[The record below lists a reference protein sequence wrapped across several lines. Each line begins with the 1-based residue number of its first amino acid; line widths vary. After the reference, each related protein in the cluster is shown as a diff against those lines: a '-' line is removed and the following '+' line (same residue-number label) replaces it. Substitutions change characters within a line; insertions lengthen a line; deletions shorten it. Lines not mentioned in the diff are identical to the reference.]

1 MNTMTPEINNDEL
14 RAVLLSHP
22 AVADVYIQNN
32 GGVRLGFV
40 VPSSE
45 TAPLLSRTCDFEDR
59 LPSRI
64 HLFEPGDALPL
75 FGINKLEAE
84 FLFDEILTRD
94 CYFLSSD
101 LRLPDQPI
109 VVDVGANIGIFAVV
123 AGKLYPGARIIAVEP
138 IKLLCEAIQLNAEL
152 HNMDITVANVAAA
165 DVTATIEL
173 QFYPSN
179 TVMSGIKTGDGSA
192 EMTLRSYLRQQ
203 NPGIDEEDIN
213 ILIKECLVSQVEHC
227 RSERLTD
234 ILNAYGVEKVD
245 LLKIDAEHSELLI
258 LKGIDES
265 TWLKIDRIAI
275 EVHDVAQRIDVIIRQ
290 LEQNGFSVHVID
302 SELEATGC
310 WMVAGIKTVIDTA
323 NLLRPKHI
331 KNEISRNQLIS
342 ELNTLL
348 QKRCGCSLD
357 RIFVL
362 SQAKLSEKLS
372 M

>member
-1 MNTMTPEINNDEL
+1 MTLEINNDEL
-14 RAVLLSHP
+14 RTVLLSHA
-22 AVADVYIQNN
+22 AVGDVYIQNK
-32 GGVRLGFV
+32 GGARLGFV

-64 HLFEPGDALPL
+64 HLFEPGGVLPL

-101 LRLPDQPI
+101 LCLPDQPI

-123 AGKLYPGARIIAVEP
+123 VGKLYPGARIIAVEP
-138 IKLLCEAIQLNAEL
+138 VKLLCEAIRLNAEL
-152 HNMDITVANVAAA
+152 HNMDIAVANVAAA
-165 DVTATIEL
+165 DLKSTIEL

-179 TVMSGIKTGDGSA
+179 TVMSGIITGDCSA
-192 EMTLRSYLRQQ
+192 EVTLRRYLRQQ
-203 NPGIDEEDIN
+203 NPGIDEEDID
-213 ILIKECLVSQVEHC
+213 ILIEECLVPQIELC
-227 RSERLTD
+227 QSERLTD

-245 LLKIDAEHSELLI
+245 LLKIDAEHSELLV

-265 TWLKIDRIAI
+265 TWLNIDRIVI
-275 EVHDVAQRIDVIIRQ
+275 EVHDVEHRIDIVIRQ
-290 LEQNGFSVHVID
+290 LEKIGFSVHVIN
-302 SELEATGC
+302 SGLEATGC
-310 WMVAGIKTVIDTA
+310 WMVTGIKTTIDTA
-323 NLLRPKHI
+323 NLLRPKYI

-348 QKRCGCSLD
+348 QKKYGCSLD

-362 SQAKLSEKLS
+362 SRAKLSEKLS
-372 M
+372 V